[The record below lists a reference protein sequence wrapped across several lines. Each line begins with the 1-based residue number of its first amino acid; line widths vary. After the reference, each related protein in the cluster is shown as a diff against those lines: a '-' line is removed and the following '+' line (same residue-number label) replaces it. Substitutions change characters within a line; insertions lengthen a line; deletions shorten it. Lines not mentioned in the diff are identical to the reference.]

1 MALETC
7 CEGCSRDT
15 WGSGS
20 RLAIKSPG
28 LGYLIHD
35 ARLPISSLIPALRLC
50 STAIARAGSC
60 SLITFSKPDGRKPF
74 FFPPH
79 QCTHLCVTVLLRRM
93 FRSKVDKCLPKANH
107 FPQEERSCLHSSW
120 RGRAK
125 RRRLTHPALEDTQ
138 GPRGEEQVTWCRDG
152 ALPPHQLQGGA
163 PLSRTSSSE
172 LHPIWRAEPTHP

>member
-79 QCTHLCVTVLLRRM
+79 QCTHLCVTVLLRRV
-93 FRSKVDKCLPKANH
+93 FRSKVDKSYLR
-107 FPQEERSCLHSSW
+107 QIISL
-120 RGRAK
+120 
-125 RRRLTHPALEDTQ
+125 RRREVVCIVREGAE
-138 GPRGEEQVTWCRDG
+138 PRGED
-152 ALPPHQLQGGA
+152 
-163 PLSRTSSSE
+163 
-172 LHPIWRAEPTHP
+172 

>member
-74 FFPPH
+74 FFSY
-79 QCTHLCVTVLLRRM
+79 LL
-93 FRSKVDKCLPKANH
+93 FGLPLWLSGKESTYNMGDLGSI
-107 FPQEERSCLHSSW
+107 PELERSPGEGKGYPLPDS
-120 RGRAK
+120 G
-125 RRRLTHPALEDTQ
+125 LENSTDCIVY
-138 GPRGEEQVTWCRDG
+138 RVTKS
-152 ALPPHQLQGGA
+152 Q
-163 PLSRTSSSE
+163 T
-172 LHPIWRAEPTHP
+172 